1 MKGKSPLKPFIN
13 VSFGPIIAL
22 ISLQEVTA
30 VEYETLAVERRDG
43 IALVTMNRPEKLNA
57 LDRRMCREIIRL
69 REDLE
74 NDDDVRAVILTGA
87 GRAFSSGGDIQDIMV
102 RLVNETVK
110 EKEETIR
117 LADQAFLHLKM
128 MEVPTI
134 AAVNGVA
141 AGGGCCLAMA
151 CDIRI
156 AMEDAKFALVFVHR
170 GLSGADAGATYFL
183 PRIVGS
189 GWAAELLY
197 TGDFIDAHQAE
208 KLGLVNHVVAPQ
220 DLMEA
225 SWALARRIADGPA
238 VGMQM
243 TKRALGRSIMS
254 GLADQLDFEAA
265 VQTICFQT
273 EDHQEG
279 VRSFIEKREPQFKGR

>member
-1 MKGKSPLKPFIN
+1 MD
-13 VSFGPIIAL
+13 
-22 ISLQEVTA
+22 
-30 VEYETLAVERRDG
+30 YETLTVERRDG

-57 LDRRMCREIIRL
+57 LDRRMAREFIRL

-74 NDDDVRAVILTGA
+74 ADDEVRAVILTGA

-102 RLVNETVK
+102 RLAQASTK
-110 EKEETIR
+110 EKEETIH
-117 LADQAFLHLKM
+117 LADMAFFHLKM
-128 MEVPTI
+128 LEKPTI

-151 CDIRI
+151 CDMRI
-156 AMEDAKFALVFVHR
+156 AAEDARFALVFVHR

-183 PRIVGS
+183 PRMVGS

-197 TGDFIDAHQAE
+197 TGDFIDARQAE
-208 KLGLVNHVVAPQ
+208 KIGLVNHVVAPQ

-225 SWALARRIADGPA
+225 SWSLARRLADGPLI
-238 VGMQM
+238 GLRM
-243 TKRALGRSIMS
+243 TKRALNRSIMS
-254 GLADQLDFEAA
+254 GLADQIEFEAA
-265 VQTICFQT
+265 VQTYCFQT